1 MEPLERVAVLLTLM
15 RELEGV
21 MRQENALLRE
31 MKLARL
37 ADLQTEKAALA
48 EAYETELR
56 SLRSAPEAVASLP
69 TAVRQSLEQA
79 TREFQLTA
87 RSNVNALLAGR
98 AERADPDGD
107 DLVGDRGGALL
118 VAGSVGADDG
128 DRRQGGV
135 GGLVER
141 QGDAGRPG
149 GQRRAVGR
157 VAAGQLAVGGRGS
170 GGDEQRR
177 EGGEHGEGGG
187 AERGAG

>member
-79 TREFQLTA
+79 TREFQLTV

-98 AERADPDGD
+98 A
-107 DLVGDRGGALL
+107 V
-118 VAGSVGADDG
+118 SVPSARDYH
-128 DRRQGGV
+128 V
-135 GGLVER
+135 L
-141 QGDAGRPG
+141 
-149 GQRRAVGR
+149 
-157 VAAGQLAVGGRGS
+157 
-170 GGDEQRR
+170 
-177 EGGEHGEGGG
+177 EHGL
-187 AERGAG
+187 A